1 MRLALEG
8 KDLQQQQ
15 QQDAV
20 VPSHHSEENTDDGFP
35 SARSKAQTTKSKA

>member
-1 MRLALEG
+1 MRLAVEG

-20 VPSHHSEENTDDGFP
+20 VPCHRSEENTDNGFP